1 MTPAQPTRDRLLD
14 AAERLFAEHGFDGA
28 SMRTITA
35 DAGAN
40 LAAVNYHFGSKWAL
54 IHEVFARRLAPMNA
68 ARLQLL
74 DAVLE
79 EAAQRGEERP
89 TPRAV
94 LRAFLAPALS
104 HGRKEGREFFVL
116 IARAH
121 SSPHPELQEHIVKQ
135 FSEIAAR
142 FGAALQL
149 ALPLTPREDLFWSM
163 HFTIGALC
171 HTVVNTQLLTLMSD
185 GLCSDENEDAVLERL
200 VAFVAAG
207 MSREVDP

>member
-1 MTPAQPTRDRLLD
+1 MESTQPTRDRLLD

-40 LAAVNYHFGSKWAL
+40 LAAVNYHFGSKSAL
-54 IHEVFARRLAPMNA
+54 IHEVFARRLAPMNV

-79 EAAQRGEERP
+79 ETAQRGEDRP

-104 HGRKEGREFFVL
+104 LGRQEGREFFVL

-121 SSPHPELQEHIVKQ
+121 SSPHPELQAHVVNQ
-135 FSEIAAR
+135 FAEVAVR

-149 ALPLTPREDLFWSM
+149 ALPSAAREDLFWSM

-171 HTVVNTQLLTLMSD
+171 HTVVNTQLLTLMSE
-185 GLCSDENEDAVLERL
+185 GLCTDDDEEAVLERL

-207 MSREVDP
+207 MSGGCDS